1 MTDPTAKRRQRRGD
15 GTVYETGDGR
25 FRGAV
30 TVPHALTGEPVR
42 RYLSGRTSTEVRAK
56 MAAARAERQ
65 TVGRTPTVAVWG
77 ERWLALVRHRVRP
90 ATERLYAGALRNHI
104 IPALGRIE
112 LARPGTTVSV

>member
-1 MTDPTAKRRQRRGD
+1 MTDATAKRRQRRGD
-15 GTVYETGDGR
+15 GTVYQTGDGR

-42 RYLSGRTSTEVRAK
+42 RYLSGRTATEVRSK

-90 ATERLYAGALRNHI
+90 ATVGVRPTVCRSARAAATLERTSVAV
-104 IPALGRIE
+104 
-112 LARPGTTVSV
+112 RPER